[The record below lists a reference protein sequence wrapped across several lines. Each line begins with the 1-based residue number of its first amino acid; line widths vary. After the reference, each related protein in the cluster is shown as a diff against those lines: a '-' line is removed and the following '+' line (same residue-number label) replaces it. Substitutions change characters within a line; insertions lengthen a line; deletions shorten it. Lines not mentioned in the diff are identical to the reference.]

1 MLQSA
6 GVVKVDS
13 PFIEFKASHAEGE
26 NLGEARVKV
35 QALIDRAR
43 GGILFVDEAHNLT
56 MHKDNIYGQQAA
68 SQLMDC
74 LQDGDTD
81 LSRRVIVVYAG
92 YSKEMQKMIASDAGY
107 TRRIDHIFD
116 LPDYT
121 PTDLAEIFLKMA
133 AKAKRPIGEGV
144 TILTISKVIK

>member
-1 MLQSA
+1 MARLLERMLQSA

-35 QALIDRAR
+35 QGLIDRAR

-56 MHKDNIYGQQAA
+56 MHKDNMYGQQAA

-74 LQDGDTD
+74 LQDGNTD

-92 YSKEMQKMIASDAGY
+92 YSKEMQKMMLFKVTQSNQNKNK
-107 TRRIDHIFD
+107 
-116 LPDYT
+116 
-121 PTDLAEIFLKMA
+121 FL
-133 AKAKRPIGEGV
+133 I
-144 TILTISKVIK
+144 I